1 MKKTNVTIVLALNTQ
16 DELGEGFYMDINV
29 DERKEKILEML
40 HNEGKVKVNE
50 LSQLFNVSEV
60 TIRIDL
66 SDLEEK
72 GLLSRVHGG
81 AVSSYRTYYN
91 MNLNQRSS
99 TNEAE
104 KKAIVEYIASMVSD
118 NETIMMNSGTT
129 TLFALRALMMRKN
142 LNIVTNSIAI
152 ALEAAGCSNF
162 NVILLGGA
170 VNTKYQFTFGDDA
183 LSQLST
189 YHADKLILSVDGVS
203 CEDGFTTYY
212 QQEAEICRQMLK
224 LANTSIVAADFT
236 KIGRTTFTKIASVSS
251 VDHIITN
258 DKAPKSEI
266 ENLKS
271 EDINIILV

>member
-1 MKKTNVTIVLALNTQ
+1 M
-16 DELGEGFYMDINV
+16 ELTV

-40 HNEGKVKVNE
+40 HDEGKVRVNE
-50 LSQLFNVSEV
+50 LSKIFNVSEV

-81 AVSSYRTYYN
+81 AVGSYKSYYN
-91 MNLNQRSS
+91 MSLKQRSN

-104 KKAIVEYIASMVSD
+104 KKAIVEHIASMVND
-118 NETIMMNSGTT
+118 NETILMNAGTT
-129 TLFALRALMMRKN
+129 TLFALRALMPRKN

-152 ALEAAGCSNF
+152 ALEAAGYSNL

-183 LSQLST
+183 LSQLSK

-203 CEDGFTTYY
+203 CETGITTYY
-212 QQEAEICRQMLK
+212 QQEAEICRRMLNQ
-224 LANTSIVAADFT
+224 ANTSFVAADYT
-236 KIGRTTFTKIASVSS
+236 KIGRTTFTNIAPVNV
-251 VDHIITN
+251 VDFVVTN
-258 DKAPKSEI
+258 KNAPKVEI
-266 ENLKS
+266 ENLRD
-271 EDINIILV
+271 EEIGIMLV

>member
-1 MKKTNVTIVLALNTQ
+1 
-16 DELGEGFYMDINV
+16 MDLNV

-40 HNEGKVKVNE
+40 HSDGKVRVND

-66 SDLEEK
+66 SALEEK
-72 GLLSRVHGG
+72 GLLSRIHGG

-91 MNLNQRSS
+91 MNLNQRTN

-104 KKAIVEYIASMVSD
+104 KKAIVEHIAGMVND
-118 NETIMMNSGTT
+118 DETIMINAGTT

-152 ALEAAGCSNF
+152 ALEAAGCANF

-183 LSQLST
+183 LNQLSS
-189 YHADKLILSVDGVS
+189 YHADKLILSVDGIS
-203 CEDGFTTYY
+203 CETGLSTYY
-212 QQEAEICRQMLK
+212 HQEAEICRQMLK
-224 LANTSIVAADFT
+224 QANMSIVAADYT
-236 KIGRTTFTKIASVSS
+236 KVGRTTFAKIAPVNA
-251 VDHIITN
+251 VDHIVTN
-258 DKAPKSEI
+258 ENAPKLEI
-266 ENLKS
+266 ENLKNEEIS
-271 EDINIILV
+271 VILV